1 MLIRF
6 SISNWFILSFL
17 LSKSHT
23 NLFIP
28 LTIVYTV
35 YCITYK
41 KVQNAILALMWYVC
55 RPFWNKNWGILC
67 VECTLVKCSR
77 LVRCWGEMTQ
87 ERDLLATMS
96 VSQERVRPDSYTK
109 NLPFW
114 LSYGCRQKW
123 TRIDFSIV
131 TDFKKKPNG
140 SGTNGS
146 SYIRSCL
153 MHLFLCRKS
162 ADLLKQGFTSHF

>member
-1 MLIRF
+1 MRF
-6 SISNWFILSFL
+6 SISIWLILSFL
-17 LSKSHT
+17 LSKPHT

-28 LTIVYTV
+28 LTIANTV
-35 YCITYK
+35 HSIIQEGSK
-41 KVQNAILALMWYVC
+41 SHLMWYVY
-55 RPFWNKNWGILC
+55 RPFWTRKWGILR
-67 VECTLVKCSR
+67 VESTSVKCGR
-77 LVRCWGEMTQ
+77 LVLCWGEMTQ
-87 ERDLLATMS
+87 ERELLATMS
-96 VSQERVRPDSYTK
+96 VSQEQVRPDSYTK

-146 SYIRSCL
+146 SYIRSRL
-153 MHLFLCRKS
+153 MRLFLWRKS
-162 ADLLKQGFTSHF
+162 IADQLIYLNRGLLVTFN